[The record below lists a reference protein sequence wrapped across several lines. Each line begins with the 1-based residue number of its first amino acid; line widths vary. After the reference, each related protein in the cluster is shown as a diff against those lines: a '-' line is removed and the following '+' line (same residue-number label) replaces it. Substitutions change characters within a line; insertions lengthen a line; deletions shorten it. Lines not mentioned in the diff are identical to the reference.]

1 MKDAQK
7 PDHISLSLLISR
19 LKAGRFVIPDFQR
32 DFEWKPWDIRD
43 LMRSIFLDYY
53 IGSLLLWSGKKENF
67 DALSCEVIYGFD
79 NTTGEN
85 PWNYENGK
93 PEYIVLDGQQ
103 RLTALYYTFVAP
115 DVPLPNRASRA
126 VYFIHVDKFMNE
138 HYDEAFQYDWLSKRF
153 KNILDNPDIQYE
165 KHFFPLSIVGKGGWD
180 LANWAQGYEAYWK
193 KTENEAVNSND
204 KKRAKIASQ
213 HAINAKTFGDYL
225 KDIIQEYQISYI
237 ELNKDL
243 AVDKVCD
250 IFTQINSRGIRL
262 DVFDLINALLKP
274 KGLQLKLMWRKASSK
289 LEFVNT
295 AKMNV
300 YILQVMSI
308 LCQAYCSPKYLYY
321 LLPGQEKPI
330 RNPDGTRSKKILI
343 EDIKDFENKW
353 DEAVLALEN
362 SIKSFQHPQ
371 EFGVTSSQYM
381 PYVSILPVFS
391 AIQFLID
398 NLSAAQKLKGQ
409 RKFRHWYWAS
419 VFTNRYSG
427 SVESTS
433 ARDFLDVK
441 AWLENDDLEPSIL
454 QEFKGHFRNLELRKE
469 TRRGSSVYNGIF
481 NLLVIRGARDWI
493 TGKIPPTD
501 SIDDH
506 HIVPASW
513 GKQNVEGNLIHTI
526 LNRTPLS
533 AETNR
538 NIINDRLPNQYLP
551 ELIERNGKQEV
562 ENILSSHF
570 ISTKALEIL
579 LREQFKLEDYEEFIS
594 ERQKTIQDA
603 IEDLL
608 IKERLDLSPKL
619 RELDKNTEEIELMLR
634 KVIASTLDDDPSR
647 IQQHI
652 IQKVNERI
660 QRASQKNPAF
670 NFDEYQKFSSMLEF
684 FDLRELQDTITSKL
698 LWPEFQ
704 KIFVNK
710 ETFIQ
715 KFNQLAEMRNG
726 IRHSRSIDEIVCKEG
741 EAAILWFKK
750 ILDKRGNER

>member
-1 MKDAQK
+1 MRDAQK
-7 PDHISLSLLISR
+7 PNHLSLNGLINK
-19 LKAGRFVIPDFQR
+19 LKEGRYVIPDFQR

-53 IGSLLLWSGKKENF
+53 IGSLLIWKGKKDNF
-67 DALSCEVIYGFD
+67 DALSCEVIYGFN
-79 NTTGEN
+79 NTIGQN
-85 PWNYENGK
+85 SWNYGEGN

-126 VYFIHVDKFMNE
+126 IYFIHVDKFMNE
-138 HYDEAFQYDWLSKRF
+138 QYDEAFQYDWLSKRF
-153 KNILDNPDIQYE
+153 KKILDNPNIQYKE
-165 KHFFPLSIVGKGGWD
+165 HCFPLSVAGGSGWD
-180 LANWAQGYEAYWK
+180 LGNWAQGYEEYWEK
-193 KTENEAVNSND
+193 AAAEAEQSGDTEGV
-204 KKRAKIASQ
+204 KIAYQ
-213 HAINAKTFGDYL
+213 HALNAKAFGKHL
-225 KDIIQEYQISYI
+225 KGITEEYQIAYI
-237 ELNKDL
+237 ELDKDL

-274 KGLQLKLMWRKASSK
+274 KGLQLKHMWRKASSK
-289 LEFVNT
+289 LEFVDT
-295 AKMNV
+295 DKMNV

-330 RNPDGTRSKKILI
+330 RNSDGTLSKEKLI
-343 EDIKDFENKW
+343 SDIDDFKNKW
-353 DEAVLALEN
+353 DEAVFALEN
-362 SIKSFQHPQ
+362 SIKLLQNPH

-391 AIQFLID
+391 AIQSLIE
-398 NLSAAQKLKGQ
+398 NLPANQRLKGQ

-433 ARDFLDVK
+433 ARDYLDIK
-441 AWLENDDLEPSIL
+441 IWLENDDEEPSIL
-454 QEFKGHFRNLELRKE
+454 QEFKGHFRTIDLRKE
-469 TRRGSSVYNGIF
+469 TRRGTSVYNGIF
-481 NLLVIRGARDWI
+481 NLFVIRGARDWI
-493 TGKIPPTD
+493 TGKIPQAD
-501 SIDDH
+501 GIDDH
-506 HIVPASW
+506 HIVPTSW
-513 GKQNVEGNLIHTI
+513 GKQNIEGNLIHTI

-538 NIINDRLPNQYLP
+538 KIINDKLPNQYLP
-551 ELIERNGKQEV
+551 ELISRSGRQEV
-562 ENILSSHF
+562 ENTLSSHF
-570 ISTKALEIL
+570 ISPEALEIL
-579 LREQFKLEDYEEFIS
+579 LRKEFGPDDYKAFIA
-594 ERQKTIQDA
+594 ERQKTIQEA

-608 IKERLDLSPKL
+608 IKERMDLSPKL
-619 RELDKNTEEIELMLR
+619 RDLDKSTEEIELALR
-634 KVIASTLDDDPSR
+634 EVIMNTLNSDTSK

-652 IQKVNERI
+652 KQKVNERI

-670 NFDEYQKFSSMLEF
+670 DFDKYQTFSGMLEF

-698 LWPEFQ
+698 LWSEFQ
-704 KIFVNK
+704 KIFQNK
-710 ETFIQ
+710 EALIQ
-715 KFNQLAEMRNG
+715 KFDQLAEMRNG
-726 IRHSRSIDEIVCKEG
+726 IRHSRSIDEIVSKEG

-750 ILDKRGNER
+750 VLDKK